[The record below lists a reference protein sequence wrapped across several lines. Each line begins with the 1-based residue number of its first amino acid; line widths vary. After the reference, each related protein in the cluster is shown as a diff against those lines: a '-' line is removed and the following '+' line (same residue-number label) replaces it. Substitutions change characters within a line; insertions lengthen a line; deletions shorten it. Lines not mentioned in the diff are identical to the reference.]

1 MNTKLR
7 TFAVLVAFTMVL
19 VCFVPLFGQ
28 VIRGSISGSAIDP
41 QGAVVA
47 GAQVKAKNIET
58 GVVTTT
64 TTDNSGLFRLNL
76 LPVGTYTVEVSNQGF
91 KTASQANG
99 IGRAHV

>member
-28 VIRGSISGSAIDP
+28 VIRGSISGSVIDP

-47 GAQVKAKNIET
+47 GAQVKARNVDT

-64 TTDNSGLFRLNL
+64 TSDNSGLFRLNL
-76 LPVGTYTVEVSNQGF
+76 LPE
-91 KTASQANG
+91 